1 MCPIEEFIEKNVSP
15 EIKLMLA
22 KKFSNLFHPTTP
34 FDNATC
40 KFMYKSK
47 QLQFEAF
54 VFGYLQTRDIFLY
67 TNPIDSPSVEDR
79 VVLNDSSVRTN
90 VTLSLEHVPNY
101 NEFETMVMKQLKEQ
115 HVRLLALEIAEQK
128 LSEYSHQHYSS
139 I

>member
-34 FDNATC
+34 FDNTTC

-47 QLQFEAF
+47 QLQFEAY
-54 VFGYLQTRDIFLY
+54 VFGYLQT
-67 TNPIDSPSVEDR
+67 DSPSVEDS
-79 VVLNDSSVRTN
+79 DPSVRTN
-90 VTLSLEHVPNY
+90 VTLSLEHIPNY